1 MRVRAIVRNQDFF
14 LQPGLFGRISIP
26 SSPLYKGILIPDEA
40 MSSDQDRRIVF
51 VLNAENQVTPQV
63 VRPGPKIDGYRVIRR
78 GLTGTEVLVINGLM
92 RIRPGMKVDPQRRE
106 LPLVATDL

>member
-1 MRVRAIVRNQDFF
+1 VA
-14 LQPGLFGRISIP
+14 
-26 SSPLYKGILIPDEA
+26 
-40 MSSDQDRRIVF
+40 
-51 VLNAENQVTPQV
+51 PQV

-92 RIRPGMKVDPQRRE
+92 RIRPGMTVDPQRLE